1 MNTLDLC
8 GAEDNIDVQLRKHGF
23 KVADPLE
30 RVRYQKLADNI
41 TELYQAGILSVN
53 ATNKARK
60 NLVKIVLDNVV
71 EIDSTKGLSPCL

>member
-1 MNTLDLC
+1 MADITINL
-8 GAEDNIDVQLRKHGF
+8 GGEENNIDAQLRKHGF

-53 ATNKARK
+53 ATNKARE
-60 NLVKIVLDNVV
+60 NFVKIVLDNVV
-71 EIDSTKGLSPCL
+71 EIDGKQKR